1 MAERLER
8 LHRKR
13 RAVRGS
19 TTRLLQDIET
29 EVSKEDPVVDRLCE
43 LLAMLSAKEETL
55 LELDHE
61 IEEHTDVEDLE
72 NEVVDAEEY
81 GQRVIS
87 AKARVRRVMQRVRE
101 NTDSRP
107 RDAVPAQRGQTVKLP
122 KLIINKFSGDISLW
136 QDFWNQFETAIHR
149 NDTLSKTE
157 KFNYLKTYVA
167 GAASKAIAGLML
179 TDSNYDH
186 AIDLLQNR
194 FGRKDLLINAHMTKL
209 LNLCPVKKSYDK
221 HIARFCKAKVSCTV
235 CGGRHHSTVCEKG
248 ETTTSDIDDKD
259 DVVSSFAS
267 HSVKMQSDKQNT
279 VLLQTVRAWAE
290 GPGGRKSIRCLLDG
304 GSQRSFI
311 SENTVRAL
319 KLPVMKQETF
329 TLHTFGST
337 APATSRRNTV
347 KVTLQSIWN
356 KDQKVE
362 VEALETP
369 QVCTAVMKIPGEHI
383 QAEMKRKGLQLADY
397 QDPGTCDTELSLLIG
412 ADYYWHVVS
421 GQVERITDALV
432 AVESIF
438 GWSVQGPVTMSS
450 VSDAACM
457 HIHIDEDTL
466 VSERLKAFWETESL
480 GITMQQSNSPEEEDA
495 LRMFEKTTQYK
506 NGRYE
511 VELPWRPD
519 KPELPDNYRIAKKR
533 FEGLKRRLR
542 SDVVMYHRYNEV
554 VNDYLQQGIV
564 EDVVENGSSSNAVKY
579 YMPHHAVL
587 REDKVTTKLRVVF
600 DASSHEVGVP
610 SLNDCL
616 LTGPNLNPDL
626 LGILIKFRLNEIAFT
641 ADIEKAFLQISLA
654 ETDRDAVRFLWFTA
668 LPHEDAGERLR
679 VLRMTRVVFGVSP
692 SPFLLAATV
701 RRHLKEYE
709 HQFPEVVRIIRES
722 LYVDDLISSAS
733 DVENAFHITTGA
745 KEIMSAAGMNLCK
758 WTTNC
763 AALKEKWKETMSE
776 PAEETETHGSV
787 LKVLGLVWRTQT
799 DEFVFDLTALL
810 DAVAKRENTKRSV
823 LKLSARIFD
832 PIGFLTPFTVRVK
845 CLFQE
850 LWIRGLGW
858 DEELPSDLAQEWQG
872 WCAELPQIH
881 HIHIPR
887 WYGSKCMHRHNA
899 HQLHVFCDAS
909 EKAYSTVAYL
919 LRVADDGTKTTC
931 LVASKSRVAP
941 LKKISL
947 PRLELM
953 GAVIGARLGNSLLKP
968 LNMELHQVHMWTDS
982 MIVLQWIRSPA
993 HKWKQFVA
1001 NRVSEIQLLT
1011 NPEMW
1016 SHCRSKFNPAD
1027 LPTRGLTVANLKE
1040 SEIWWNGPSFL
1051 TTLNPLE
1058 ESEEETSDEIVVSE
1072 LTQDQ
1077 QIVVQLSSGEKRE
1090 KEPVVDLMKYSKLKR
1105 VLRVTAWIKR
1115 FVHNASSSSKMRGEL
1130 TADEM
1135 FEAEKYWI
1143 KLTQER
1149 SFSPEISSLKAG
1161 KTLNADSKIRDL
1173 RPFLDEDELLCVGG
1187 RLQQSDFSYREKH
1200 PWILPNKDRY
1210 CELLVQYNHEFIMH
1224 SGLRDTLVQT
1234 RSRYWILRARQIVKG
1249 VLSKCTVCKRFKVKP
1264 AQQDTAP
1271 LPRDRVSEKPPFE
1284 VTGID
1289 FAGPLYVKGDRALCK
1304 AYVALFTCAV
1314 TRAVHLELVSSQSTE
1329 SFLLAL
1335 KRFISRRGL
1344 CKVIYSD
1351 NAKTFKRANQ
1361 DLSELW
1367 KAIKDPQILEYFS
1380 GKGITWRFIVER
1392 AAWWGGF
1399 WERLVRSVKM
1409 SMRKVLGKASLT
1421 FEEMSTLLAEVEAI
1435 LNSRPLTF
1443 VHNELDEPQPLT
1455 PAHFLVGERL
1465 TSLPPKP
1472 FPADYDHPTVSKGD
1486 MTRRWRYRNRL
1497 MTNLWNRWRRDYLL
1511 DLKSAHSCNTQK
1523 PTQLKMGD
1531 VVLIGDVNMPRQTWK
1546 LGKIEELFPGRDG
1559 KVRSCALRTSTGTVL
1574 KRPVQLLYA
1583 LEI

>member
-1 MAERLER
+1 
-8 LHRKR
+8 
-13 RAVRGS
+13 
-19 TTRLLQDIET
+19 
-29 EVSKEDPVVDRLCE
+29 
-43 LLAMLSAKEETL
+43 
-55 LELDHE
+55 
-61 IEEHTDVEDLE
+61 
-72 NEVVDAEEY
+72 
-81 GQRVIS
+81 
-87 AKARVRRVMQRVRE
+87 
-101 NTDSRP
+101 
-107 RDAVPAQRGQTVKLP
+107 
-122 KLIINKFSGDISLW
+122 
-136 QDFWNQFETAIHR
+136 
-149 NDTLSKTE
+149 
-157 KFNYLKTYVA
+157 
-167 GAASKAIAGLML
+167 
-179 TDSNYDH
+179 
-186 AIDLLQNR
+186 
-194 FGRKDLLINAHMTKL
+194 
-209 LNLCPVKKSYDK
+209 
-221 HIARFCKAKVSCTV
+221 
-235 CGGRHHSTVCEKG
+235 
-248 ETTTSDIDDKD
+248 
-259 DVVSSFAS
+259 
-267 HSVKMQSDKQNT
+267 
-279 VLLQTVRAWAE
+279 
-290 GPGGRKSIRCLLDG
+290 
-304 GSQRSFI
+304 
-311 SENTVRAL
+311 VRAL

-1559 KVRSCALRTSTGTVL
+1559 KVRSCALRTVS
-1574 KRPVQLLYA
+1574 RQRWQS
-1583 LEI
+1583 